1 MCSRRIWCSR
11 EVPSSARDAL
21 RPYDAWSPLHSLL
34 LVVTRSRLEDD
45 RQSHASSTWLAA
57 LVDDPGRAGEV
68 PVELVSVLVL
78 RIAGIL
84 AALSTRAGATDRVA
98 SEVAG
103 DNGLLDASETA
114 RRLAVSRDWVYRY
127 GKTLPFAVRV
137 GTRHLRFSSHGLER
151 WLRARQGR

>member
-1 MCSRRIWCSR
+1 
-11 EVPSSARDAL
+11 
-21 RPYDAWSPLHSLL
+21 
-34 LVVTRSRLEDD
+34 
-45 RQSHASSTWLAA
+45 
-57 LVDDPGRAGEV
+57 
-68 PVELVSVLVL
+68 VELVSVLVL

-103 DNGLLDASETA
+103 DNELLDASETA